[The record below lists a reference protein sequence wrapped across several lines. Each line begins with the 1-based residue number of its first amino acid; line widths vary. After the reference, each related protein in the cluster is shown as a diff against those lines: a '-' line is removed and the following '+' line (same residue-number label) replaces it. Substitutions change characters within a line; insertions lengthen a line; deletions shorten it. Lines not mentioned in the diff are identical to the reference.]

1 MTAHVRFQARVK
13 RKRKEAADF
22 LFALARK
29 GPWEINSC
37 MDETAFSHGPFTS
50 ATSAVASVD
59 SIITKENGKKEERR
73 KKKERLKKLK
83 RN

>member
-1 MTAHVRFQARVK
+1 MKPVLTVY
-13 RKRKEAADF
+13 

-73 KKKERLKKLK
+73 KKKEERKVEET
-83 RN
+83 